1 MATKK
6 NEGKVTIPRG
16 IQDPHFRY
24 WMPVLQA
31 KIEGRGNGI
40 KTVITNMADIAKCLE
55 RPPAYPTKYFGFEL
69 GAQTKIEK
77 DRYVINGSHSAESLA
92 TLLDGFIEKFVL
104 CKQDQNPETVIKITP
119 KGEVDLVCKA
129 CGTVTRTDLAH
140 KLTSFIV
147 KNPPTQD
154 KKKDE
159 PTKTKA
165 QRRAEKN
172 KDQNGENGDD
182 QNGNDSGEDKAE
194 ENGNTNEVKA
204 SPKEEEADDIQWST
218 DTSKEAVERRRRELL
233 GDGTAQLANLLQSDL
248 TVSEKK
254 PVEEKP
260 KTNDAADELAEIVTK
275 IDKTNAKAS
284 IAKAKALQER
294 EGWSDRTFVQGV
306 FFSLFDKNIVDQLK
320 TRASILAKFV
330 TDEMRQKI
338 VMLCIEKLCV
348 GEPTV
353 LTKLPTV
360 LNALYD
366 AEVLEEEILLKWND
380 HPNKK
385 FDPEASAKIRKAAQ
399 PFIEWL
405 KNADSDSE

>member
-1 MATKK
+1 MPRVYVYMQILIILDATQKQ
-6 NEGKVTIPRG
+6 EVFHITINLL
-16 IQDPHFRY
+16 I
-24 WMPVLQA
+24 V
-31 KIEGRGNGI
+31 
-40 KTVITNMADIAKCLE
+40 
-55 RPPAYPTKYFGFEL
+55 
-69 GAQTKIEK
+69 
-77 DRYVINGSHSAESLA
+77 SL
-92 TLLDGFIEKFVL
+92 F
-104 CKQDQNPETVIKITP
+104 N
-119 KGEVDLVCKA
+119 
-129 CGTVTRTDLAH
+129 R
-140 KLTSFIV
+140 
-147 KNPPTQD
+147 D

-159 PTKTKA
+159 PAKTKA
-165 QRRAEKN
+165 QRRAEK
-172 KDQNGENGDD
+172 KNGENGDE
-182 QNGNDSGEDKAE
+182 NGDSGDDKTE
-194 ENGNTNEVKA
+194 ENGVEVKA
-204 SPKEEEADDIQWST
+204 SPKEEEADDVQWST

-233 GDGTAQLANLLQSDL
+233 GDGTTQLASLVQNDL
-248 TVSEKK
+248 NISEK

-260 KTNDAADELAEIVTK
+260 KTKDAADELADIVTK

-284 IAKAKALQER
+284 MAKAKAIQER

-306 FFSLFDKNIVDQLK
+306 FFSLFDKNIVEQLK
-320 TRASILAKFV
+320 TRASILAKFI

-366 AEVLEEEILLKWND
+366 AEILEEEILLKWND

>member
-1 MATKK
+1 MASKK

-40 KTVITNMADIAKCLE
+40 KTVITNMADIAKCLD
-55 RPPAYPTKYFGFEL
+55 RPPSYPTKYFGFEL

-77 DRYVINGSHSAESLA
+77 DRYVVNGSHSAESLA

-159 PTKTKA
+159 PAKTKA
-165 QRRAEKN
+165 QRRAEK
-172 KDQNGENGDD
+172 KNGENGDE
-182 QNGNDSGEDKAE
+182 NGDSGDDKTE
-194 ENGNTNEVKA
+194 ENGVEVKA
-204 SPKEEEADDIQWST
+204 SPKEEEADDVQWST

-233 GDGTAQLANLLQSDL
+233 GDGTTQLASLVQNDL
-248 TVSEKK
+248 NISEK

-260 KTNDAADELAEIVTK
+260 KTKDAADELADIVTK

-284 IAKAKALQER
+284 MAKAKAIQER

-306 FFSLFDKNIVDQLK
+306 FFSLFDKNIVEQLK
-320 TRASILAKFV
+320 TRASILAKFI

-366 AEVLEEEILLKWND
+366 AEILEEEILLKWND

>member
-1 MATKK
+1 MASKK

-40 KTVITNMADIAKCLE
+40 KTVITNMAEVAKCLD
-55 RPPAYPTKYFGFEL
+55 RPPSYPTKYFGFEL

-77 DRYVINGSHSAESLA
+77 DRYVVNGSHSAESLA

-119 KGEVDLVCKA
+119 KGEVELVCKA
-129 CGTVTRTDLAH
+129 CGGVTRTDLAH

-154 KKKDE
+154 KKNE

-182 QNGNDSGEDKAE
+182 QGDSGDDKAE
-194 ENGNTNEVKA
+194 ENGNGNTTEAKA
-204 SPKEEEADDIQWST
+204 SPKEPEDDDVQWST

-233 GDGTAQLANLLQSDL
+233 GDGTTQLASLVQNDL
-248 TVSEKK
+248 NISEK

-260 KTNDAADELAEIVTK
+260 KTKDAADELAEIVTK
-275 IDKTNAKAS
+275 IDKNNAKAS
-284 IAKAKALQER
+284 IAKAKAIQER

-306 FFSLFDKNIVDQLK
+306 FFSLFDKNIIDQLK
-320 TRASILAKFV
+320 TRASILARFV

-348 GEPTV
+348 GEPSV
-353 LTKLPTV
+353 MPKLPTI
-360 LNALYD
+360 LNKLYD
-366 AEVLEEEILLKWND
+366 AEVLDEEILLKWND

-385 FDPEASAKIRKAAQ
+385 FDPEASANIRKAAQ

>member
-1 MATKK
+1 MASKK

-40 KTVITNMADIAKCLE
+40 KTVITNMADIAKCLD
-55 RPPAYPTKYFGFEL
+55 RPPSYPTKYFGFEL

-77 DRYVINGSHSAESLA
+77 DRYVVNGSHSAESLA

-159 PTKTKA
+159 PAKTKA
-165 QRRAEKN
+165 QRRAEK
-172 KDQNGENGDD
+172 KNGENGDE
-182 QNGNDSGEDKAE
+182 NGDSGDDKTE
-194 ENGNTNEVKA
+194 ENGVEVKA
-204 SPKEEEADDIQWST
+204 SPKEEEADDVQWST

-233 GDGTAQLANLLQSDL
+233 GDGTTQLASLVQNDL
-248 TVSEKK
+248 NISEK

-260 KTNDAADELAEIVTK
+260 KTKDAADELADIVTK

-284 IAKAKALQER
+284 MAKAKAIQER

-306 FFSLFDKNIVDQLK
+306 FFSLFDKNVVEQLK
-320 TRASILAKFV
+320 TRASILAKFI

-366 AEVLEEEILLKWND
+366 AEILEEEILLKWND

>member
-1 MATKK
+1 MASKK

-40 KTVITNMADIAKCLE
+40 KTVITNMADIAKCLD
-55 RPPAYPTKYFGFEL
+55 RPPSYPTKYFGFEL

-77 DRYVINGSHSAESLA
+77 DRYVVNGSHSAESLA

-159 PTKTKA
+159 PAKTKA
-165 QRRAEKN
+165 QRRAEK
-172 KDQNGENGDD
+172 KNGENGDE
-182 QNGNDSGEDKAE
+182 NGDSGDDKTE
-194 ENGNTNEVKA
+194 ENGVEVKA
-204 SPKEEEADDIQWST
+204 SPKEEEADDVQWST

-233 GDGTAQLANLLQSDL
+233 GDGTTQLASLVQNDL
-248 TVSEKK
+248 NISEKH
-254 PVEEKP
+254 VEEKP
-260 KTNDAADELAEIVTK
+260 KTKDAADELADIVTK

-284 IAKAKALQER
+284 MAKAKAIQER

-306 FFSLFDKNIVDQLK
+306 FFSLFDKNVVEQLK
-320 TRASILAKFV
+320 TRASILAKFI

-366 AEVLEEEILLKWND
+366 AEILEEEILLKWND